1 MDTCLM
7 CGSKTFVLFTSVECS
22 NPTCVHY
29 CSDYKAAATQEGQ
42 VASTIV
48 DCRSRDDQHAL
59 RPESRSMTTT
69 ADPRPWTL
77 STLRRGVDVTWTLAL
92 GETVFATR
100 TPLR

>member
-7 CGSKTFVLFTSVECS
+7 CGSKAFVLFTSVECS

-29 CSDYKAAATQEGQ
+29 CGDYKAAATQEGQ
-42 VASTIV
+42 VA
-48 DCRSRDDQHAL
+48 
-59 RPESRSMTTT
+59 
-69 ADPRPWTL
+69 